1 MRSFFHQKSIRK
13 VSDSQ
18 FLKTGGKK
26 MQHNAD
32 SLWNSKMSE
41 EVTLRP
47 RECGKKG
54 EEEFPG
60 RGRGPFGRTE
70 MKGMEM
76 GTVPGKVWGKEN
88 RWV

>member
-1 MRSFFHQKSIRK
+1 
-13 VSDSQ
+13 
-18 FLKTGGKK
+18 
-26 MQHNAD
+26 
-32 SLWNSKMSE
+32 MSE